1 MGGRAIPFH
10 LVLVDPPDRAWPD
23 STRPMPASSHQ
34 RRRQLASER
43 AVVRAAVTYAASAA
57 GGMPATDRPLRSTCG
72 RRRSGADAGAR
83 RAAPA
88 KTSLL
93 SRPAAGALGSAATD
107 GTDAGDL
114 CVDADRAVARGS
126 SATV

>member
-72 RRRSGADAGAR
+72 RGRSGADAGAR

-88 KTSLL
+88 KASVLMA
-93 SRPAAGALGSAATD
+93 PVGGLGSSTTDPVGLDCVRAETGRAAVW
-107 GTDAGDL
+107 G
-114 CVDADRAVARGS
+114 RR
-126 SATV
+126 